1 MNTHYC
7 VIMAGG
13 IGSRFWPLSTQTK
26 PKQFLDILG
35 TGKTLLQQTYD
46 RMKKVI
52 DPENILIVTNKQYK
66 ELVAEQLPEL
76 AEENI
81 LLEPSRRNTAPCIC
95 YSTFVIKKRSPR
107 ATIITC
113 PSDHLISNEEEFYNQ
128 LNIAL
133 DTASQHNI
141 LMTMGIQPSRPETG
155 YGYIQFKESKLDAHE
170 DVKTVKT
177 FTEKPNAE
185 IAQQFLD
192 SGDFLWN
199 AGIFIWNADA
209 IMNSFEKFLPEMY
222 STFES
227 GWNDYGTEN
236 EVKFIDKTYPTVE
249 NESVDF
255 GILEKAKNVY
265 VIPGRFDW
273 SDLGTWGSVGREI
286 EGDANGNALF
296 SKKLVLHEAK
306 NNTIR
311 ISKDKAAVI
320 VGLNDY
326 IVIDNDNKLLICPT
340 DKEQLIKQFVNDLRM
355 EFGEDYI

>member
-1 MNTHYC
+1 
-7 VIMAGG
+7 MAGG

-35 TGKTLLQQTYD
+35 TGKTLLQQTFD
-46 RMKKVI
+46 RIKKVI
-52 DPENILIVTNKQYK
+52 DPENILVVTNAQYL
-66 ELVAEQLPEL
+66 ELVSEQLPEISR
-76 AEENI
+76 ENI

-113 PSDHLISNEEEFYNQ
+113 PSDHLIANEDVFYKQ
-128 LNIAL
+128 LNTAL
-133 DTASQHNI
+133 DTASEHNI
-141 LMTMGIQPSRPETG
+141 LLTMGIQPNRPETG
-155 YGYIQFKESKLDAHE
+155 YGYIQFKDSKLNTDP
-170 DVKTVKT
+170 DVKAVKT
-177 FTEKPNAE
+177 FTEKPSAE

-199 AGIFIWNADA
+199 AGIFIWNADS
-209 IMNSFEKFLPEMY
+209 IMNSFEKLLPDMY

-227 GWNDYGTEN
+227 GWNDYGTSTETS
-236 EVKFIDKTYPTVE
+236 FIDKTYPTVE

-273 SDLGTWGSVGREI
+273 SDLGTWGSVGREV
-286 EGDANGNALF
+286 EPDTHGNATF
-296 SKKLVLHEAK
+296 SKKLILHQAT

-320 VGLNDY
+320 AGLDGY
-326 IVIDNDNKLLICPT
+326 IVIDNDNKLLICPA
-340 DKEQLIKQFVNDLRM
+340 DQEQLIKQFVNDLKM